1 VIAIS
6 KGVVDGEGIERM
18 EDKAEHNV
26 AVSAE
31 PSPSVGICVLNWN
44 GWHDTLECV
53 ESLRRQDYPN
63 FVIIVLDNHS
73 LNDSAEQIRAWA
85 GKNLPEPSGF
95 ADYQGKAARAGGEEE
110 KEANLRGVISP
121 DRLVLIC
128 NEENTGFTGGCNA
141 VIDYALRRSKPL
153 DYVFLINNDATL
165 EPDCLSHLMEAAQE
179 SGEGIVGA
187 VMFDE
192 SGTHPLFNGRI
203 SMTRQFFFPIVKW
216 HLPPPET
223 DKDYWRSD
231 CAHGGAMMMRADVLR
246 AIHAATGNYFREGLF
261 MYNEGAEL
269 QYHAARAGHHAVIAR
284 KAVVYHK
291 NARSSGGTE
300 NPIAYYYTERSRLLV
315 ANAVLPFGWKVL
327 FHLVNL
333 PLVSARILKNVIRRR
348 TVAAKAI
355 LEGLL
360 DGYRGREGKW
370 QRHDQRLLKRSSS

>member
-1 VIAIS
+1 
-6 KGVVDGEGIERM
+6 M
-18 EDKAEHNV
+18 EDRQENHSPV
-26 AVSAE
+26 TAE

-44 GWHDTLECV
+44 GWRDTLECV

-73 LNDSAEQIRAWA
+73 LNNSAERIRAWA
-85 GKNLPEPSGF
+85 KSNLSETSGF
-95 ADYQGKAARAGGEEE
+95 VEYAGKTARGGGEGET
-110 KEANLRGVISP
+110 EAKLLGVKSP

-128 NEENTGFTGGCNA
+128 NEENTGFTGGCNS
-141 VIDYALRRSKPL
+141 VIDYALNRSHPL

-165 EPDCLSHLMEAAQE
+165 EPDCLSSLMTAAKE

-192 SGTHPLFNGRI
+192 SGKHPFFNGRI
-203 SMTRQFFFPIVKW
+203 SMNRQFFFPLVNW

-223 DKDYWRSD
+223 DKDYWPSD

-269 QYHAARAGHHAVIAR
+269 QYHAARSGHHAVIAR

-333 PLVSARILKNVIRRR
+333 PLVSARILKNLFRRR
-348 TVAAKAI
+348 PLAAKAI
-355 LEGLL
+355 LEGLT
-360 DGYRGREGKW
+360 DGYRGKEGKW
-370 QRHDQRLLKRSSS
+370 RRHDELLLKRAASS